1 MVQIRLLV
9 EPGYDRYV
17 ITADYN
23 LLRPLRALLEERSVT
38 RAAERLHVAQPTMSI
53 MLSRLRA
60 HYDDP
65 LLVRAG
71 NSYDLTALGQQL
83 LSQLPTTLREVERV
97 LQLQATFDPLQ
108 STRTFEVLGIDYS
121 VAKVAPALNRIV
133 AAEAPDVR
141 FVFGSA
147 LPEVIDGMPDSLR
160 SFDGIILPHGYLA
173 DQSHVDLYTDE
184 WVCIVDTNSDISGQA
199 TVDELVH
206 RRWVHTLSHQEG
218 MTLARRQMQAHGLG
232 MTMGAVTPQFL
243 VVPSLVTG
251 TDRVAILPESL
262 ARSAE
267 RRGEGVRV
275 VQLPHP
281 IDPIREAFWWHK
293 DREYDAGHIWFRDVL
308 QRATI
313 EGIA

>member
-1 MVQIRLLV
+1 M
-9 EPGYDRYV
+9 
-17 ITADYN
+17 
-23 LLRPLRALLEERSVT
+23 
-38 RAAERLHVAQPTMSI
+38 
-53 MLSRLRA
+53 
-60 HYDDP
+60 
-65 LLVRAG
+65 
-71 NSYDLTALGQQL
+71 
-83 LSQLPTTLREVERV
+83 

-141 FVFGSA
+141 FVFGPA

-184 WVCIVDTNSDISGQA
+184 WVCIVDTNSDISGRA

-232 MTMGAVTPQFL
+232 MTMGAVTPQIPCGAF
-243 VVPSLVTG
+243 SCHG
-251 TDRVAILPESL
+251 NGSGGDSSRVAGAVCRTAWRGSASRAASAPDRSDSGSILVAQGS
-262 ARSAE
+262 
-267 RRGEGVRV
+267 
-275 VQLPHP
+275 
-281 IDPIREAFWWHK
+281 
-293 DREYDAGHIWFRDVL
+293 
-308 QRATI
+308 
-313 EGIA
+313 